1 MRTDDI
7 VHVCPSAYERTE
19 EIYLPTIMGK
29 PYPMEELPLEALQHA
44 MCAKSGGRV
53 EVCKACPGGCRF
65 GRELVRRMEN
75 ASQANPNEI
84 V

>member
-7 VHVCPSAYERTE
+7 VHVYPSAYERTE

-29 PYPMEELPLEALQHA
+29 PYPLEELPLEALQHA
-44 MCAKSGGRV
+44 MCQKSGGRV
-53 EVCKACPGGCRF
+53 DVCKTCPGGCRW

-75 ASQANPNEI
+75 ANQENPNEI